1 MKTLAAY
8 VGGVISALAV
18 TAGAVSVDP
27 EHVKQAAAL
36 YIIDQGETVSRARWS
51 TNTITVTWARNTAH
65 ARKLCDEAGMPHAS
79 QACAYGPAGHCQV
92 IAVQPQSFYD
102 IRALAIFGHEVWH
115 CFGATHN

>member
-18 TAGAVSVDP
+18 AAGAGSVDP
-27 EHVKQAAAL
+27 DHVRQAAAL
-36 YIIDQGETVSRARWS
+36 SIENQGEMLSRARWS
-51 TNTITVTWARNTAH
+51 TNTITVTWARSTAH
-65 ARKLCDEAGMPHAS
+65 ARKLCSDAGVPQAA
-79 QACAYGPAGHCQV
+79 QACAHGPAGHCTV

-115 CFGATHN
+115 CFGATHD